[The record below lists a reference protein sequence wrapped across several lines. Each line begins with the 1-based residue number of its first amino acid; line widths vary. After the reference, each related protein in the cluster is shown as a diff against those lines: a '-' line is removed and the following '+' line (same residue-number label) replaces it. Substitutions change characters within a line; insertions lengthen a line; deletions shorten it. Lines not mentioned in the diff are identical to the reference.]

1 MKDGCDMADAPPTT
15 DAPLTTRA
23 CADFLGM
30 SGEWIRQ
37 AITQGFP
44 VDGQL
49 VTLEAETLPTGKRR
63 VYRIHPE
70 AFNRFL
76 RGIGWTRLFVV
87 PVLAAHV
94 G

>member
-1 MKDGCDMADAPPTT
+1 MADAPGTIDP
-15 DAPLTTRA
+15 PLTTRDA
-23 CADFLGM
+23 AAWMGM

-76 RGIGWTRLFVV
+76 RGIGWSRLFVA
-87 PVLAAHV
+87 PTLAH